1 MTRDIRLL
9 AGIVGVSA
17 AADLL
22 VLTALLLHVNAADGG
37 AGVLAAVV
45 ATTMIPQILLAP
57 VGGMLA
63 DRCESVTVLTV
74 ATAAQALIAVGL
86 MTAPSIAALLA
97 LSAVFAAA
105 NAVALP
111 AEFALVTPAAGG
123 TDPTR
128 ANGLIETSR
137 YVGCA
142 AGPALAGMLA
152 VSGTLAPTML
162 TTAGLLGAA
171 ALTALRL
178 RLRVRRPP
186 EASGDTETRARDGA
200 RVLTGDPVL
209 RAVVG
214 AAIAAL
220 FVVSVAITA
229 EVVYLVDVLG
239 ASPAVYGAVTACWMV
254 GMAAGAL
261 GLAGRIPPRHQ
272 PWAALAALALQ
283 GVGMGGQTVWA
294 ALPAAIAGY
303 LVGGVGQGVKNT
315 LVRAVMQRR
324 VPASLHGR
332 AAAAY
337 NAARNTAELCA
348 TSLAG
353 VLVAAIGARG
363 ALAVAGL
370 VPVLA
375 AAAGLVALRA
385 ARHGR
390 NVPSAPAMAGSG
402 DGTALAEA

>member
-1 MTRDIRLL
+1 MSRDIRVL
-9 AGIVGVSA
+9 AAIVGVSA

-22 VLTALLLHVNAADGG
+22 VLTALLLHVNASDGG
-37 AGVLAAVV
+37 ALLLAAVV
-45 ATTMIPQILLAP
+45 ATTMIPQIVLAP
-57 VGGMLA
+57 VGGLLA
-63 DRCESVTVLTV
+63 DRREAVTVLTV
-74 ATAAQALIAVGL
+74 ATAAQALIAAGL
-86 MTAPSIAALLA
+86 VATPPTAALLA
-97 LSAVFAAA
+97 LSAAFAAA

-111 AEFALVTPAAGG
+111 AEFALVTPAAGR

-142 AGPALAGMLA
+142 AGPALAGLLA
-152 VSGTLAPTML
+152 FTGTLAPTML
-162 TTAGLLGAA
+162 ATAGLLGAA
-171 ALTALRL
+171 ALAAA

-186 EASGDTETRARDGA
+186 ETPGDTEPRARDGV

-209 RAVVG
+209 RSVVG
-214 AAIAAL
+214 AAVAAL

-239 ASPAVYGAVTACWMV
+239 VSPAVYGSVTACWMV

-294 ALPAAIAGY
+294 VLPAAVAGY
-303 LVGGVGQGVKNT
+303 LIGGVGHGVKNT

-337 NAARNTAELCA
+337 NAARNAAELVA

-363 ALAVAGL
+363 ALAVAGV

-375 AAAGLVALRA
+375 AVAGLVALRS

-390 NVPSAPAMAGSG
+390 NVPSAVAMAGPG
-402 DGTALAEA
+402 DGTARAEA